1 MAFKKEKKSELVQR
15 VEELTEKAA
24 AYNNRTVEL
33 ENKIEATKKALE
45 VETNAEKYLELKKDL
60 EDDQVRLSFVNNEET
75 DATISLGELNKL
87 KVELRKEAFSKL
99 QPKRR
104 ELNALLAEAQTAV
117 EELII
122 EARKVGNDYSNKLF
136 SLSQEL
142 NEANG
147 EHYIYYDRIDTTD
160 YTLTTLNNF
169 LKPYKK

>member
-15 VEELTEKAA
+15 MEELTEKAA

-33 ENKIEATKKALE
+33 ENKIEETKKALE
-45 VETNAEKYLELKKDL
+45 VETNAEKYLELKRSL
-60 EDDQVRLSFVNNEET
+60 EDDQVRLSFAKNEPT
-75 DATISLGELNKL
+75 DATISLGEFDKL
-87 KVELRKEAFSKL
+87 RIGVRDEPISKL

-122 EARKVGNDYSNKLF
+122 ENRNVEQAYNRKLR
-136 SLSQEL
+136 SLSLEL

-147 EHYIYYDRIDTTD
+147 ERYIVYNVINIAD
-160 YTLTTLNNF
+160 YRLTTLNNL